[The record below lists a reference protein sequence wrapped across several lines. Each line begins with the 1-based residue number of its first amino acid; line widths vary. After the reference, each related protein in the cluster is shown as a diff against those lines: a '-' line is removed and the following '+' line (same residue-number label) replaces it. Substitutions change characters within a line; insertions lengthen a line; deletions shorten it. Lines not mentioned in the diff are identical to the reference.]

1 MQTTITHNFKD
12 ASNSN
17 VSQEVE
23 IKLDQHGLCISVKGD
38 DRDIVLDADRG
49 MVRLFV
55 ANADNDVVDPPLVR
69 FNGGDDEP
77 LVLKAGG
84 VMREIPIIVPPA
96 IPKTEP
102 DFTPEDLP
110 KKGEEVYR
118 FHSPDAARHVC
129 ALAQQRTNVLLQVE
143 HRPCTDNR
151 EDKAGD
157 FVICFISNRPL
168 LHVEKQGLHDH
179 IDSCLQLA
187 LAEELRGYSPN
198 HYLCNVWHLRP
209 ENQAKRRFRKFGDV

>member
-1 MQTTITHNFKD
+1 MQTTITHQFKD
-12 ASNSN
+12 ASNSE

-23 IKLDQHGLCISVKGD
+23 IKLDQHGLCVSVKGD
-38 DRDIVLDADRG
+38 DRDIVLDADKG

-55 ANADNDVVDPPLVR
+55 ANENNDVDGPPLVR

-77 LVLKAGG
+77 IVLKPDGK
-84 VMREIPIIVPPA
+84 MREIPIIPPPPA
-96 IPKTEP
+96 VPETEP
-102 DFTPEDLP
+102 ERTPEDMP
-110 KKGEEVYR
+110 KGEEVYR
-118 FHSPDAARHVC
+118 FHNPDAARHVC

-157 FVICFISNRPL
+157 FVICFLGDRPL
-168 LHVEKQGLHDH
+168 LYIEKQGLHDY

-187 LAEELRGYSPN
+187 LADELRRHSPN

-209 ENQAKRRFRKFGDV
+209 ENQTKRRFRKFGRK